1 MNNYEYIYIYMTI
14 QLVGPMLDQVSE
26 RGCKQSRPNVA
37 APCHVP
43 VNA

>member
-1 MNNYEYIYIYMTI
+1 MTI
-14 QLVGPMLDQVSE
+14 QLVGPMLDHVKEATS
-26 RGCKQSRPNVA
+26 KVIRPNMA